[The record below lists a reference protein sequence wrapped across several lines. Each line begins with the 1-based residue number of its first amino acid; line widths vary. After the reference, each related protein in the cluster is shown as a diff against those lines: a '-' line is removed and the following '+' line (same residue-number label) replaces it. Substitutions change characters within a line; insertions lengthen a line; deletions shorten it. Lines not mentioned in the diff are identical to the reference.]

1 MKCNRQAGRGFTL
14 IELLVVIAIIAILA
28 AMLLPALSKAKQK
41 AITISCTNNQRQ
53 LGLAW
58 IMYAG
63 DNSER
68 LVLNSDQSTAPS
80 PYPPYQNW
88 TCPAKVLDWNPNNN
102 DFDTSITITVDSTLL
117 GQPNTALLGSYVA
130 KNVKVFVCPADKFI
144 APGQSATAANF
155 NMVSRV
161 RSCAMN
167 GAMGAGKKYFGP
179 GGGGTWADY
188 YNVKKSTEM
197 HTPGPSDCWVVT
209 DEHPDSNDDTSFFVE
224 PKDADGS
231 GTTFIEIPGSLHGG
245 GAGLFFADGH
255 TEVHVWK
262 SSIINHTVTFNAYR
276 NIPIASTDTASK
288 TDLAW
293 FAQHTPKN

>member
-1 MKCNRQAGRGFTL
+1 MKFHSRAQRGFTL

-41 AITISCTNNQRQ
+41 AITISCMGNQRQ

-68 LVLNSDQSTAPS
+68 LVLNSDQSS
-80 PYPPYQNW
+80 PQYQNW
-88 TCPAKVLDWNPNNN
+88 TCPATSLNWGAGAAN
-102 DFDTSITITVDSTLL
+102 FDTSITITVDRLLL
-117 GQPNTALLGSYVA
+117 GQQNVALLGPYVA
-130 KNVKVFVCPADKFI
+130 KNVKVFACPADKYI
-144 APGQSATAANF
+144 APAQATVAGSFGMN
-155 NMVSRV
+155 SRV

-167 GAMGAGKKYFGP
+167 GAMGAGAKFFTGVW
-179 GGGGTWADY
+179 GDF
-188 YNVKKSTEM
+188 YNVRKTGDM

-209 DEHPDSNDDTSFFVE
+209 DEHPDSNDDATFFVE
-224 PKDADGS
+224 PKDADGT
-231 GTTFIEIPGSLHGG
+231 GTKFVEIPGSLHGG
-245 GAGLFFADGH
+245 GAGIFFADGH

-262 SSIINHTVTFNAYR
+262 SSIILTPVTYNLR
-276 NIPIASTDTASK
+276 QNIAIAATDTASK
-288 TDLAW
+288 NDLAW